1 MPITVKDIVSTSNSF
16 PEAQRSFN
24 EQLKKGNKL
33 SEIEFLEKANKK
45 FPKVDSSSKT
55 SGTSTGGVIQS
66 IAGTQSFNSVY
77 GNPIGQDL
85 IDPEKIATIGTQLGS
100 AFFGKSGGFLNGVK
114 ESFSVIIDEVLK
126 GGEDILKK
134 EVELRNKLNGQIGI
148 GGELSRQYRNNII
161 GASDAAK
168 GMAYSMDMLI
178 DASISVTSESGRFFT
193 LSEKSLENMASTSR
207 AFIGDIE
214 KMGPIIRQFE
224 EIGIGADKTLESIN
238 EAGKKSLTLG
248 LNTKK
253 TTEDL
258 TKNLGKIN
266 EYGFQNGIQGL
277 ASMVRKA
284 TEFRMSMDEVF
295 KIADKVMSPEGAI
308 DLAANLQVLGGAV
321 GALGDPFQMMYM
333 ATNNVEGLQD
343 ALIGAAESLTTYNSE
358 QGKFEITGVNL
369 RRAKAMAQELG
380 VSYQEL
386 AKGAIAAAERS
397 SAASDLMAAG
407 ITVDEKQQE
416 FITNLAKMGPGGK
429 MVIEIPQS
437 IADKLGIKEREKALE
452 DLDQNMVNSILKN
465 QEAFEKMDV
474 KDIAMEQF
482 TETQKMALTITE
494 IAQMLKV
501 SFAETYRGYGTK
513 IDEYVKKGNNILE
526 SLKGGKT
533 EENKDLY
540 SKVNELKSTQ
550 ISSAEK
556 TGNSKLEEIK
566 ATKVDNKT
574 KEEEK
579 RKESESKI
587 PSAANFEQWF
597 NNLSAVVKNAGQ
609 GDTVN
614 QINIDP
620 TSERSYLSTTK

>member
-1 MPITVKDIVSTSNSF
+1 MANIDWEREGKEAARLKYNSTQADNYAIGLDKNISDKDKQTF
-16 PEAQRSFN
+16 
-24 EQLKKGNKL
+24 LKGYIGSGKGTG
-33 SEIEFLEKANKK
+33 SDGGGA
-45 FPKVDSSSKT
+45 SSP
-55 SGTSTGGVIQS
+55 GGGGVLKSVGGI
-66 IAGTQSFNSVY
+66 QSFNNVY

-148 GGELSRQYRNNII
+148 GGDLSRQYRNNII
-161 GASDAAK
+161 GASEAAK

-178 DASISVTSESGRFFT
+178 DASISVTSQSGRFFT
-193 LSEKSLENMASTSR
+193 LSEKTLENMASTSR

-258 TKNLGKIN
+258 TRNLGKIN

-343 ALIGAAESLTTYNSE
+343 ALIGAASSLAVYNGE
-358 QGKFEITGVNL
+358 QGRFEITGINL
-369 RRAKAMAQELG
+369 RKAKAMAQELG

-397 SAASDLMAAG
+397 SAAADIMSAG
-407 ITVDEKQQE
+407 ITVDENQQE

-437 IADKLGIKEREKALE
+437 IADKLGIKDREKALDE
-452 DLDQNMVNSILKN
+452 LDQSMVNSILEN
-465 QEAFEKMDV
+465 QAAFEKMDV
-474 KDIAMEQF
+474 KDIALEQF
-482 TETQKMALTITE
+482 TETQKMSLTITE
-494 IAQMLKV
+494 IAQMIKIN
-501 SFAETYRGYGTK
+501 FAETYRGYGSQ
-513 IDEYVKKGNNILE
+513 IDDYIKKGNEILK
-526 SLKGGKT
+526 SLGGGKT
-533 EENKDLY
+533 EENEILY
-540 SKVNELKSTQ
+540 
-550 ISSAEK
+550 
-556 TGNSKLEEIK
+556 
-566 ATKVDNKT
+566 D
-574 KEEEK
+574 
-579 RKESESKI
+579 
-587 PSAANFEQWF
+587 
-597 NNLSAVVKNAGQ
+597 
-609 GDTVN
+609 
-614 QINIDP
+614 QINK
-620 TSERSYLSTTK
+620 LK